1 MAAGIDKLAFYTP
14 GLALDMV
21 ELAKARG
28 DEPDKYTIGIGQSV
42 QSVVPNYEDVVTMG
56 VNAAKK
62 ILTADDIAAIDML
75 IFATESGVDNSKSA
89 AVFAQKLLGLSPY
102 IRTIEMKQACYAG
115 TFGLMQAKD
124 YVNVHPDKKV
134 LVIAADI
141 ARYGLKTAGE
151 VTQGAGAIAMVVSA
165 NPAIA
170 EIEDDSVYMSQDVPD
185 FWRPVASTTAL
196 VDGHLSTDIYKE
208 MFLTLWTRYTE
219 QQKLSLAD
227 FAGFAFHLPYTKM
240 GKKALDQILDQA
252 TPEQQQF
259 LQEQLAASQVYNRQ
273 VGNLYTGS
281 VYLAL
286 LSLLQRG
293 QIAAGQRLA
302 VFSYGSGAEAELFSL
317 KVQENFQSAIAS
329 QDVDGML
336 ADRRQLSVSEY
347 EDVFNSQLFDYRV
360 DVTTAGPE
368 NAGLCQFVGWQNG
381 HRQYK
386 MS

>member
-62 ILTADDIAAIDML
+62 ILTADDIVDIDML

-124 YVNVHPDKKV
+124 YVTLHPDKKV

-185 FWRPVASTTAL
+185 FWRPVAATTAL

-208 MFLTLWTRYTE
+208 MFLTLWSRYTE
-219 QQKLSLAD
+219 QTKLSLAD

-240 GKKALDQILDQA
+240 GKKALDQVLDQA

-259 LQEQLAASQVYNRQ
+259 LQEQLAASQIYNRQ

-286 LSLLQRG
+286 LSLLQNG

-329 QDVDGML
+329 QNVDGML

-347 EDVFNSQLFDYRV
+347 EDVFNSQLFDYQV
-360 DVTTAGPE
+360 DVTTAGFE